1 MCDGDAATRSAASIA
16 RATHTSNRISLTN
29 GACQSI
35 RVLALLLLCSGQVS
49 SSHPTLLVPMP
60 RTTGATGA
68 SLGADSRLHLPE
80 EARARAEDDAE
91 DEAERAEHPCD
102 LRLGPGEPPRRRHH
116 RAGRQVAVGAPEGKG
131 QEPHGLRQCGQK
143 PRGEGESGG
152 GGLARSGGGGL
163 PGTEQRRQQQA
174 ATAAHPPM
182 RRSSGRE
189 EASATTAAKAQMA
202 TAPALGPPPPGPS
215 AAPIGGAWQ
224 HQAVP
229 SSDPFAACAV
239 SAAPSMGGVS
249 SAIPVDLF
257 ILL

>member
-1 MCDGDAATRSAASIA
+1 MAPVNQLEFSPCCYVAPKSPPLIPPYS
-16 RATHTSNRISLTN
+16 
-29 GACQSI
+29 CQC
-35 RVLALLLLCSGQVS
+35 LAL
-49 SSHPTLLVPMP
+49 PAPRVPPSARTPAYTCQRRPVHEPRTMP
-60 RTTGATGA
+60 RTRQSALSIPATSA
-68 SLGADSRLHLPE
+68 WALGS
-80 EARARAEDDAE
+80 
-91 DEAERAEHPCD
+91 
-102 LRLGPGEPPRRRHH
+102 
-116 RAGRQVAVGAPEGKG
+116 
-131 QEPHGLRQCGQK
+131 
-143 PRGEGESGG
+143 PRGAVIIAQAVRWPLVLPRAKVRSPTACVNAARSPGGREG

-249 SAIPVDLF
+249 SGGPLHSPLTRCRQPRATGTAALAGPCPRSTWAEWAAATA
-257 ILL
+257 